1 MTTTTLQEFTL
12 SPDIVLC
19 ADDHDRLRD
28 LAHAGLNMAS
38 TVADDLLYELDRAS
52 VLPLQQMPADVV
64 RMGSTVRYRTSDGE
78 QREVTLVFP
87 GEADIERNRIS
98 VMTPIGA
105 ALIGIQKGQSITWTT
120 RDGRKQVLTALRV
133 IQPENEMPD
142 DTPEPPSAA

>member
-19 ADDHDRLRD
+19 TDDHRRLRD

-38 TVADDLLYELDRAS
+38 TVADDLLYELERAN
-52 VLPLQQMPADVV
+52 VIPAERMPPDVV

-87 GEADIERNRIS
+87 AQADIGRNMVS

-105 ALIGIQKGQSITWTT
+105 ALIGIREGQSITWVT

-133 IQPENEMPD
+133 IQPHGEM
-142 DTPEPPSAA
+142 PEPPAAA

>member
-19 ADDHDRLRD
+19 TDDHRRLRD

-38 TVADDLLYELDRAS
+38 NVADDLLYELDRANVVS
-52 VLPLQQMPADVV
+52 AEQIPSDVV

-87 GEADIERNRIS
+87 GQADIGKNMVS

-105 ALIGIQKGQSITWTT
+105 ALIGIRKGQSITWIT
-120 RDGRKQVLTALRV
+120 RDGRKQMLTALRV
-133 IQPENEMPD
+133 IQPPSE
-142 DTPEPPSAA
+142 TPEPPAAA

>member
-19 ADDHDRLRD
+19 TEDQRRLRD

-38 TVADDLLYELDRAS
+38 TVADDLLYELDRAN
-52 VLPLQQMPADVV
+52 VVPPEQMSPDVV
-64 RMGSTVRYRTSDGE
+64 RMGSTVRYRTSDGD

-87 GEADIERNRIS
+87 GQADIEQNRVS

-105 ALIGIQKGQSITWTT
+105 ALIGIRKGQSITWIT
-120 RDGRKQVLTALRV
+120 RDGRKQVLTALHV
-133 IQPENEMPD
+133 TQSEI
-142 DTPEPPSAA
+142 DTPEPPAAA